1 MSTEISAPQTKFEQ
15 LYFSEEDKA
24 AEKQEQFALDFVEK
38 KHHMNT
44 RIGNLTVEIVKLER
58 EFKASITT
66 PGKDPIKIKCQ
77 LLAAQEELLIAND
90 IFKEFFQ

>member
-15 LYFSEEDKA
+15 LYFAEEDKA
-24 AEKQEQFALDFVEK
+24 AAKAEKFTLDFVEK

-44 RIGNLTVEIVKLER
+44 RIGNLTVEIAKLER
-58 EFKASITT
+58 EYKTSITM

-77 LLAAQEELLIAND
+77 LLAAKEELVIAND
-90 IFKEFFQ
+90 IFNEFFL